1 MKSKASQRKEWAF
14 DCSNDEIRGKMESSE
29 LYPDK
34 ETEIVGERNL
44 HKMKFAQITRY
55 QDSRDAKGPANRD
68 H

>member
-1 MKSKASQRKEWAF
+1 
-14 DCSNDEIRGKMESSE
+14 MESSE